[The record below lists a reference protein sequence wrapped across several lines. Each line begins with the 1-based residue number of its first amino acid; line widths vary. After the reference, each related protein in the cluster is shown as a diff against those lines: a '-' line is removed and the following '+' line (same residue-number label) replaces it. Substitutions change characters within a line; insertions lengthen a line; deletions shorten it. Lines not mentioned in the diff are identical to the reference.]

1 MGCDPIENRNSK
13 IKNWTLDEEQG
24 TQGERLR
31 LATAEL
37 GGALAG
43 CEIVHRRLQGGL
55 SDGVDVVHVQCGDMA
70 FEVLPTRGMGIWKA
84 RVGGE
89 PVGWQSPVRGPVH
102 PKFVPLA
109 EPGGLGW
116 LDGFDEWLVRCG
128 LESNGAP
135 EFDEQGRL
143 KYPLHGR
150 IANRPAHRVEVT
162 ADPDAGEIS
171 VTGVVE
177 ETRFLFKNLRLTST
191 VTVRMGETALEV
203 RDQVQNL
210 SAVPAEMQLLYHI
223 NFGPP
228 LLDAGARFIAPVR
241 RVVPR
246 DAHAAEGIGTWNR
259 YAEGEAGFSEE
270 VYFLEL
276 VGDADGNTLVLLR
289 NAAQDRGV
297 SMRINRQ
304 QLPCFT
310 LWKNTASAADG
321 YVTGLEPGTNF
332 PNPRTF
338 EGQRGRV
345 VPLAPGAT
353 AAFDLRLEFHRQAE
367 AIHKVEETIADM
379 RGPQKPEICHQPQP
393 DWCVI

>member
-1 MGCDPIENRNSK
+1 MTAQR
-13 IKNWTLDEEQG
+13 WTLVDEQWGAPRE
-24 TQGERLR
+24 ERR
-31 LATAEL
+31 LGKTEL

-43 CEIVHRRLQGGL
+43 CEVVYHRLRGGL
-55 SDGVDVVHVQCGDMA
+55 RDGVEVVHVQCGDVA
-70 FEVLPTRGMGIWKA
+70 FAVLPSRGMGIWKA
-84 RVGGE
+84 WAGGE
-89 PVGWQSPVRGPVH
+89 SIGWQSPVRGPVH
-102 PKFVPLA
+102 PGFVPLS
-109 EPGGLGW
+109 EPSGLGW

-135 EFDEQGRL
+135 EFDSDGRL

-171 VTGVVE
+171 VTGVVD
-177 ETRFLFKNLRLTST
+177 ETRFLFKKLQLTST
-191 VTVRMGETALEV
+191 VTVRVGEAALQI

-210 SAVPAEMQLLYHI
+210 SARPAEMQLLYHI

-228 LLDAGARFIAPVR
+228 LLEPGARFLAPVR

-246 DAHAAEGIGTWNR
+246 DARAAEGIGTWNR
-259 YAEGEAGFSEE
+259 YGEGEADYTEQ

-276 VGDADGNTLVLLR
+276 IADAGGNTLAMLR

-297 SMRINRQ
+297 SMRFNQQ
-304 QLPCFT
+304 QLPCFA
-310 LWKNTASAADG
+310 LWKNTTSQTDG

-338 EGQRGRV
+338 EQGRGRV
-345 VPLAPGAT
+345 VPLAAGAT
-353 AAFDLRLEFHRQAE
+353 ATFDLSLEIHRDA
-367 AIHKVEETIADM
+367 AAVHRIEETISEM
-379 RGPQKPEICHQPQP
+379 RGPQKPEIHEQPQP
-393 DWCVI
+393 EWCVV